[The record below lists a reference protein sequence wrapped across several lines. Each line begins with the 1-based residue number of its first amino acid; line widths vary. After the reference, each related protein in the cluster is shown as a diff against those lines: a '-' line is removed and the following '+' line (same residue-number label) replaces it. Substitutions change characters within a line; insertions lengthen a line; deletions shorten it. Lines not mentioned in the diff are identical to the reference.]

1 MRAGTVSAMCV
12 QCMAGAMTAAAGA
25 TGARAW
31 LVSRFGHL
39 MTGKRKR
46 ALSATLIVA
55 GIIASGLIGPTTG

>member
-1 MRAGTVSAMCV
+1 MCV

-39 MTGKRKR
+39 MTRKRKR

-55 GIIASGLIGPTTG
+55 GIIASGLIGPTAG